1 MDKCNESFNVVDDF
15 LSIKICV
22 PSKTK
27 DVNVKVFNMLTRINE
42 LKNLEKHILCDCECK
57 FNSAIWN

>member
-42 LKNLEKHILCDCECK
+42 LKNLAKHI
-57 FNSAIWN
+57 